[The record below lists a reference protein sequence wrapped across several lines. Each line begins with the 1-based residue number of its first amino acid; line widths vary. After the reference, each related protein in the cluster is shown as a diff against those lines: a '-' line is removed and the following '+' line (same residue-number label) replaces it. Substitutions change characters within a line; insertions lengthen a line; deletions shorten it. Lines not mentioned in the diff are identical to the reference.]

1 MLTRS
6 EKTYFA
12 LTLVF
17 LASGFGLKAWRRAT
31 VRLGPF
37 PDAETLVQDSI
48 RAIDSSRAAGPSA
61 SADSGGAPATDPRPA
76 GEGLMASDSSAA
88 PIASAGPVE
97 AAAAPLRSS
106 AGTSGRRASRKPSS
120 EGSGFTGKIDLN
132 RADAAGLMRIKG
144 VGEKTAEAILAYRRA
159 HGPFR
164 DMRDLLQI
172 KGIGEKKL
180 EKLAPHIIL

>member
-6 EKTYFA
+6 EKTYLA

-17 LASGFGLKAWRRAT
+17 LASGGGLKAWRRAT

-37 PDAETLVQDSI
+37 PDRTTLAQDSVG
-48 RAIDSSRAAGPSA
+48 AADSMSRAAIPVPALADTGASPEIAPRPSG
-61 SADSGGAPATDPRPA
+61 ADSAAVPTVVYGDPGPATGRVHP
-76 GEGLMASDSSAA
+76 GNA
-88 PIASAGPVE
+88 PGGVP
-97 AAAAPLRSS
+97 
-106 AGTSGRRASRKPSS
+106 SGRKASLG
-120 EGSGFTGKIDLN
+120 GSGVFGKINLN

-144 VGEKTAEAILAYRRA
+144 VGGKTADAILAYRRA

-164 DMRDLLQI
+164 DVRELLQI

-180 EKLAPHIIL
+180 EKLAPQIIL

>member
-6 EKTYFA
+6 EKTYLA
-12 LTLVF
+12 MTLVF
-17 LASGFGLKAWRRAT
+17 LAAGGGLKAWRRAT

-37 PDAETLVQDSI
+37 PDRTTLAQDS
-48 RAIDSSRAAGPSA
+48 AQAPDSLARPA
-61 SADSGGAPATDPRPA
+61 ADSPPFADTGSSLHRTVGADLT
-76 GEGLMASDSSAA
+76 
-88 PIASAGPVE
+88 E
-97 AAAAPLRSS
+97 AAQP
-106 AGTSGRRASRKPSS
+106 RRKATL
-120 EGSGFTGKIDLN
+120 EGSGFSGKIDLN

-164 DMRDLLQI
+164 DVRDLLQI

-180 EKLAPHIIL
+180 EKLGPYIIL